1 VEGHSHIALKVPC
14 GQDGIPKVTIATG
27 IAPKLNSLELGNAIG
42 NGTLNGREVNLS
54 VKGQSCL
61 FHSDLPNGVT
71 DIVLLNT
78 SNETLDFQS
87 GGYSVTVSIH
97 GTAVQHGGSSMP

>member
-71 DIVLLNT
+71 DIVLINT

-97 GTAVQHGGSSMP
+97 GTAVQHGGSCMP